1 MTCIALKVE
10 KSGYDKALSTGELID
25 FRGKD
30 YVIIYINDVRT
41 YQFLNSPYIE
51 ATVVGQEVGSDNPQ
65 DRYFLKS
72 PAQKTFKKGTDDTGL
87 MAKMTV
93 GKLMTSGNG
102 IVAIVTKINK
112 VDYSFV
118 DVIVE
123 YEIKSII
130 EWSQHEIDKAVK
142 LNRISKFKVISGGKN
157 E

>member
-30 YVIIYINDVRT
+30 YVIIYISEVRT

-65 DRYFLKS
+65 DRYFPKS
-72 PAQKTFKKGTDDTGL
+72 PTKTTFKKGTDDNGF

-93 GKLMTSGNG
+93 GKLMASGNG